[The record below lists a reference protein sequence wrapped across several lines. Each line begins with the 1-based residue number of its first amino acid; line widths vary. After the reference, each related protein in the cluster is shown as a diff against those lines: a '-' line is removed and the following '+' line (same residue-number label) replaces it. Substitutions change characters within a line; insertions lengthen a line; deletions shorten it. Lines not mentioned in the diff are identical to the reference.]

1 MNNLSLESLFGDADL
16 AIDCPTCQ
24 QNFTFK
30 FSQAL
35 TDGSVVQCTHC
46 GESITLKHDETAQKT
61 IDDSSKAL
69 NDFNKSMKDLERT
82 FKKLG
87 K

>member
-1 MNNLSLESLFGDADL
+1 MKNLSLESLFGDADL
-16 AIDCPTCQ
+16 DMDCPACH

-30 FSQAL
+30 FNHAL
-35 TDGSVVQCTHC
+35 TDGSVINCSHC
-46 GESITLKHDETAQKT
+46 GQEIKLVHDETTQKT

-69 NDFNKSMKDLERT
+69 NDFNHTMRNFEKTLKN
-82 FKKLG
+82 LG